1 MAELMTYALC
11 SINHTPTCLSD
22 LVTLG
27 MLACGSYCSPQLAS
41 EIKTG
46 DISHSNT
53 HLPCHQRLHL
63 TVPDGRVS
71 ETGTLLTFQEEV
83 ITFSCGRERK
93 GVLHLRRGMPSYVC
107 VLTCVCTTVRGADKH
122 TLQRYEPS
130 SQGQAGAEPTDLT

>member
-1 MAELMTYALC
+1 MAELMTYALY

-22 LVTLG
+22 LVTLCI
-27 MLACGSYCSPQLAS
+27 LACGSYCSPQLAS

-46 DISHSNT
+46 DISHSNVC
-53 HLPCHQRLHL
+53 LPYHQRLHL

-93 GVLHLRRGMPSYVC
+93 GVLHFFLHTVVGKERYAIMCVCTYVC
-107 VLTCVCTTVRGADKH
+107 VHNG
-122 TLQRYEPS
+122 
-130 SQGQAGAEPTDLT
+130 